1 MFSIGFIIEYDCST
15 PYQGKN
21 ELLFNTIAAA
31 AAAASAAAAAAAAD
45 DDDDV
50 VLYLDKHVKMSFCRA
65 SYLKQQVDM
74 FVDNQSLLLLVK
86 LYALLSSK
94 YPFINTDQSS

>member
-1 MFSIGFIIEYDCST
+1 MIDCCST

-31 AAAASAAAAAAAAD
+31 SAAD

-50 VLYLDKHVKMSFCRA
+50 VVYLDKHVKMSFCRA
-65 SYLKQQVDM
+65 SSLKQQVD
-74 FVDNQSLLLLVK
+74 
-86 LYALLSSK
+86 
-94 YPFINTDQSS
+94 

>member
-1 MFSIGFIIEYDCST
+1 MIDCCST

-31 AAAASAAAAAAAAD
+31 SAAD

-50 VLYLDKHVKMSFCRA
+50 VVYLDKHVKMSFCRA
-65 SYLKQQVDM
+65 SSLKQQVDM
-74 FVDNQSLLLLVK
+74 FVDNQSLLLLVN
-86 LYALLSSK
+86 LCALLSSK
-94 YPFINTDQSS
+94 YSFINTDQSS

>member
-1 MFSIGFIIEYDCST
+1 MIDCCST

-31 AAAASAAAAAAAAD
+31 AAASAAA
-45 DDDDV
+45 DDDV

-65 SYLKQQVDM
+65 SSLKQQVDM

-86 LYALLSSK
+86 LCALLSSK

>member
-1 MFSIGFIIEYDCST
+1 MIDCCST

-31 AAAASAAAAAAAAD
+31 

-65 SYLKQQVDM
+65 SSLKQQVDM
-74 FVDNQSLLLLVK
+74 FVDNQSLLLLVN
-86 LYALLSSK
+86 LCALLSSK
-94 YPFINTDQSS
+94 YSFINTDQSS

>member
-1 MFSIGFIIEYDCST
+1 MIDCCST

-31 AAAASAAAAAAAAD
+31 AASAASAAAAAD
-45 DDDDV
+45 DDDDDA

-65 SYLKQQVDM
+65 SSLKQQVDM

>member
-1 MFSIGFIIEYDCST
+1 MIDCCST

-31 AAAASAAAAAAAAD
+31 SAAAAAAA
-45 DDDDV
+45 DDDV

-65 SYLKQQVDM
+65 SSLKQQVDM
-74 FVDNQSLLLLVK
+74 FVDNQSLLLLVN
-86 LYALLSSK
+86 LCALLSSK
-94 YPFINTDQSS
+94 YSFINTDQSS

>member
-1 MFSIGFIIEYDCST
+1 MIDCCST

-31 AAAASAAAAAAAAD
+31 AAASAA

-65 SYLKQQVDM
+65 SSLKQQVDM

-86 LYALLSSK
+86 LCALLSSK

>member
-1 MFSIGFIIEYDCST
+1 MIDCCST

-31 AAAASAAAAAAAAD
+31 AAAASAAAD

-65 SYLKQQVDM
+65 SSLKQQVDM

-86 LYALLSSK
+86 LCALLSSK